1 MMGETARTALS
12 LMNDLSVGL
21 FGIVLSAS
29 FGVPLRRRRE
39 RVVLYC
45 GALIIF
51 FIQIPISM
59 LCGSELHVK
68 LFPLLVHVPTIVMMY
83 VLTRKPLWSVV
94 SVMTAYLFCEIRRWL
109 ALLAA
114 AVFRGSDENVRNAAA
129 VIITLPLL
137 LFLLRFA
144 SEPIRR
150 ISGYPI
156 KTQIQFGLVPA
167 VYYVFDYVSRIYT
180 DLLYQNSPIVLEF
193 MPFICC
199 VAYLL
204 FLLYD
209 FSEEHKREQ
218 LRQIQNALD
227 NRLSQAVTEISRL
240 RESQEQTARYRHDL
254 RHHLQYLSSCLEDGQ
269 TERARGYIS
278 KISGELE
285 ALKVSRCCE
294 NEAANLILS
303 AFAARAEKM
312 GVRLDV
318 KGAVPADIPVSDND
332 LCVVLSNSLEN
343 ALNACEK
350 LPRPSEDAPK
360 RVISVTFRF
369 SEETGKLFLQ
379 ITNPC
384 SGKTRFEKGVPVSE
398 RAGHGIG
405 TRSICAITER
415 RGGCC
420 TFLREDDMFILRLSL

>member
-1 MMGETARTALS
+1 MIETPQTVLS
-12 LMNDLSVGL
+12 LMNDLSVGF

-39 RVVLYC
+39 LVMLYC
-45 GALIIF
+45 GVLVIF
-51 FIQIPISM
+51 FIQIPIFL

-83 VLTRKPLWSVV
+83 ILTKKPLWSVV

-109 ALLAA
+109 ALLTAGII
-114 AVFRGSDENVRNAAA
+114 RGGENVQNAAA
-129 VIITLPLL
+129 FIITLPLL

-144 SEPIRR
+144 SAPIRQ
-150 ISGYPI
+150 ISGYPL

-167 VYYVFDYVSRIYT
+167 VYYVFDYISRIYT
-180 DLLYQNSPIVLEF
+180 DMLYRNSPIVLEF

-209 FSEEHKREQ
+209 FSEERKREQ
-218 LRQIQNALD
+218 LRQIQNDLD
-227 NRLSQAVTEISRL
+227 IQLSQAVTEISRL
-240 RESQEQTARYRHDL
+240 RDSQDQTARYRHDL
-254 RHHLQYLSSCLEDGQ
+254 RHHLQYLSSCLENGQ
-269 TERARGYIS
+269 TERARDYIS
-278 KISGELE
+278 EIVGELE
-285 ALKVSRCCE
+285 ALKVCRYCE

-303 AFAARAEKM
+303 AFAARAEKA

-318 KGAVPADIPVSDND
+318 KGALPADIPISDND
-332 LCVVLSNSLEN
+332 LCVLLSNSLEN
-343 ALNACEK
+343 ALHACEEI
-350 LPRPSEDAPK
+350 PGHSDETPE

-369 SEETGKLFLQ
+369 AEETKRFFFQ

-384 SGKTRFEKGVPVSE
+384 RGKIRFENGVPVSD

-415 RGGCC
+415 CGGCC
-420 TFLREDDMFILRLSL
+420 TFLCEGDLFILRLSL